1 MYEKSPG
8 KKAKSDQGE
17 NDEYSLSSY
26 KYLIANLPNLF
37 SNIGSLLSN
46 WTFQLEGFLLGFK
59 SLSTDKILILTTSG
73 LSSSGKSTI
82 WPLNTISLSVLAA
95 VKLYTSDDLFS
106 KKLGNVISLLL
117 PILGFLSPTPS
128 PSVSRTNW

>member
-26 KYLIANLPNLF
+26 KYLVANLPNLF

-59 SLSTDKILILTTSG
+59 SLSTDKILILTTLG
-73 LSSSGKSTI
+73 LSSSGKSILASTFDKGSI
-82 WPLNTISLSVLAA
+82 DQLS
-95 VKLYTSDDLFS
+95 
-106 KKLGNVISLLL
+106 
-117 PILGFLSPTPS
+117 TPS
-128 PSVSRTNW
+128 CQNSN